1 MSIGAELANARS
13 QAGLTVAQVS
23 QRTRIRTA
31 IIEAIERDDFS
42 VCGGDFYARGH
53 IRAIARVAGADPEP
67 LVREYDDAR
76 QAATQENIP
85 ASRSRR
91 SSPAG
96 TPARTAARPTPA
108 TSAVALTGR
117 GAAETTPGTARTT
130 PAAAPTTPVAART
143 TPAAALTTPA
153 AARTTPAAART
164 VVVTGRPEAAAGGSG
179 TASGGPWTVPRGSR
193 TGSGSLPEPRR
204 RAPWTIA
211 LLVLLAA
218 AIGVIIYQVVSSGH
232 AHAPAAGPRQPAAA
246 SRPAPRGSTSPAA
259 RSTTSASPAPASK
272 NVVISLAAVTEP
284 CWAQLTTP
292 GGSVIYQ
299 GIVATGSTMSWTE
312 GQPVT
317 LTLGNPGAVTLTV
330 NGTVRTGLG
339 TNPVTL
345 NLAPGQPPAG

>member
-1 MSIGAELANARS
+1 MSIGAELADARS

-53 IRAIARVAGADPEP
+53 IRAIARVAGIDPEP
-67 LVREYDDAR
+67 LVREYDDAG
-76 QAATQENIP
+76 QGAAQQNIP

-91 SSPAG
+91 TGPVVS
-96 TPARTAARPTPA
+96 PARTAPATAPA
-108 TSAVALTGR
+108 TSAAALTGR
-117 GAAETTPGTARTT
+117 GTAGTTPGTARMTPAAARTT
-130 PAAAPTTPVAART
+130 PAAAPTTPLAA
-143 TPAAALTTPA
+143 PTTPA
-153 AARTTPAAART
+153 AARM
-164 VVVTGRPEAAAGGSG
+164 VVVTGRPETAPGGSSTG
-179 TASGGPWTVPRGSR
+179 PGGPRPVPRGPG
-193 TGSGSLPEPRR
+193 TGSWLPPQPRR
-204 RAPWTIA
+204 RAPWSIA

-218 AIGVIIYQVVSSGH
+218 AIAVIIYQVASSGH
-232 AHAPAAGPRQPAAA
+232 ANAPAAGSRQPAAA
-246 SRPAPRGSTSPAA
+246 SRPTPRASTSPAA
-259 RSTTSASPAPASK
+259 RASPSASPTPVSK

-284 CWAQLTTP
+284 CWAQLTTQ
-292 GGSVIYQ
+292 GGSTIYQ
-299 GIVATGSTMSWTE
+299 GIVAMGSSMSWTE